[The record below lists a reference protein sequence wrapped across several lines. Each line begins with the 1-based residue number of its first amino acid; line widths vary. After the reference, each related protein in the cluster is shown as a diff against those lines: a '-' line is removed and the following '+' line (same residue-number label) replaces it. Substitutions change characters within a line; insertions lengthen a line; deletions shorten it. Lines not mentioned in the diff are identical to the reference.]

1 MRDPLLASNDLD
13 DLPVYDIADVP
24 IGDTFG
30 VLSEADSGLV
40 RFFDVA
46 IEGRHRHVLIPVGH
60 ARLEQHLGRYRL
72 RLRAA
77 TVNEL
82 ERIPAYEPHI
92 AWQEDQF
99 QDELLTAFGRL
110 FKGERYYAHPAF
122 DHTGLYCG
130 AHPLLREPISP
141 ATPSGLR
148 RLSVA
153 TDFRIADG
161 EPDVRGW
168 HLIGDARVPL
178 GIVEDLIIDT
188 DAEQVRYLIVRRA
201 TDGVATALP
210 IGYVDLEGESV
221 HTSLNGDDLTAL
233 PEFEGD
239 VLERADEARLRAV
252 LDSVLSGERRYLRP
266 DFRPAA

>member
-1 MRDPLLASNDLD
+1 MRDPLQASQDLK
-13 DLPVYDIADVP
+13 DLPVYDLAEVP

-40 RFFDVA
+40 RFFDVS
-46 IEGRHRHVLIPVGH
+46 IEGRQRHVLVPVGH
-60 ARLEQHLGRYRL
+60 AKLELHRGTYRL

-99 QDELLTAFGRL
+99 QDELLTAFGKL

-122 DHTGLYCG
+122 DHSGLYCG

-141 ATPSGLR
+141 ASPAGLR
-148 RLSVA
+148 RLSAA
-153 TDFRIADG
+153 TDFRVADG
-161 EPDVRGW
+161 ERDVRGW
-168 HLIGDARVPL
+168 SLLGEGRTAIGT
-178 GIVEDLIIDT
+178 IKDLIIDT
-188 DAEQVRYLIVRRA
+188 DAEQVRYLVVRRSS
-201 TDGVATALP
+201 DQGVTALP
-210 IGYVDLEGESV
+210 IGYVDLQNETV
-221 HTSLNGDDLTAL
+221 LTDLNAEDLGAL
-233 PEFEGD
+233 PVVSGD
-239 VLERADEARLRAV
+239 TLDRAAEAQLRAV
-252 LDSVLSGERRYLRP
+252 LDSVLSGSRRYLRP